1 MQLASITF
9 DGEKKNSRRYII
21 PPSYFRKK
29 GITPIPVK
37 KPVEASSKNET
48 QKVNPELKQFVEPPK
63 PKIVLEKGIA
73 SAKKRTSG
81 LSLKSIRAKK
91 EHEIKQ
97 LDVVVDE
104 ENLPKE
110 PFTQEELTNHW
121 NLFVNEIEA
130 KGQFNL
136 ASILSIDKP
145 KLAEDGVTVKLT
157 FPNATNK
164 VEVERQSYDL
174 MSYLRKSLNNY
185 DINLDI
191 NVDEVMEKKYAY
203 TPIEKYEKLKEK
215 NPNIE
220 LLRKAFDLDV

>member
-1 MQLASITF
+1 M
-9 DGEKKNSRRYII
+9 EKKKNSRRYII

-37 KPVEASSKNET
+37 KPVEVTTITEKET
-48 QKVNPELKQFVEPPK
+48 PKANPELQKFVEPVK

-73 SAKKRTSG
+73 STKKGTSG
-81 LSLKSIRAKK
+81 LSLKSIKAKK
-91 EHEIKQ
+91 EHEIRQ

-104 ENLPKE
+104 ENLPKDA
-110 PFTQEELTNHW
+110 FTQEELSNHW
-121 NLFVNEIEA
+121 KLFVNEIEA

-136 ASILSIDKP
+136 ASILSIDQP
-145 KLAEDGVTVKLT
+145 TLAEDGVTVKLT

-164 VEVERQSYDL
+164 VEVERQSFDL
-174 MSYLRKSLNNY
+174 MSYLRKNLNNY

-191 NVDEVMEKKYAY
+191 TVDEVMEKKYAY